1 MGHNNLPIYLNM
13 SLYKIN
19 SQCISINNSLKLSRI
34 NALFSILLLFG
45 ILITQGLAQTIP
57 DTVKQD
63 TIKNNKT
70 QAKKDYELGEE
81 MIKGVASF
89 KISDQRIYL
98 VPMFDFFAPINKIMK
113 QDEYIFD
120 GKLAMEIS
128 SQTLPN
134 PILRSGFLRVP
145 LKRDFLYRDVLLFIP
160 KFENRVAN
168 WELVISNSLGQT
180 VRQIADNGAPPP
192 VISWD
197 GRTDDNEVVA
207 TGEIYTFTFN
217 AYDALGNQTRILG
230 QPRKIAGIVYEENH
244 ATIININGDEVF
256 IHGTDQLN
264 DSLALSRIDEA
275 ANVIK
280 ERFKSSKSSI
290 KEIVIYVYT
299 DNEELSLKQ
308 CNILKNEFSK
318 RLVLSSDT
326 LKVASKFFLGLKPKY
341 SKIEI
346 QIH

>member
-1 MGHNNLPIYLNM
+1 MGHNNLPIYPDM
-13 SLYKIN
+13 SLYQIIL
-19 SQCISINNSLKLSRI
+19 QRISIKNWLKLSRV
-34 NALFSILLLFG
+34 NAICLILFLFG
-45 ILITQGLAQTIP
+45 ILIFQGLAQTLP

-63 TIKNNKT
+63 TIKNNKPP
-70 QAKKDYELGEE
+70 AKKDYELGEE
-81 MIKGVASF
+81 MIKGEASF

-98 VPMFDFFAPINKIMK
+98 VPMFDFFAPINEIMK
-113 QDEYIFD
+113 PDEYIFD
-120 GKLAMEIS
+120 EKLAMEIS

-134 PILRSGFLRVP
+134 PILRSGYLRVP
-145 LKRDFLYRDVLLFIP
+145 LKRDFLYGDVLLFIP

-180 VRQIADNGAPPP
+180 VRRIADNGNPSP
-192 VISWD
+192 VIAWD
-197 GRTDDNEVVA
+197 GRTDGNEVIA

-230 QPRKIAGIVYEENH
+230 QPRKISGIVYEEDD

-256 IHGTDQLN
+256 IHGTEQLN

-275 ANVIK
+275 ANIIK
-280 ERFKSSKSSI
+280 ERFKSKKSSN

-318 RLVLSSDT
+318 RLVLSQDS
-326 LKVASKFFLGLKPKY
+326 LKVAPKFFLGLKPKY